1 MHLFKPKYKAATGK
15 YRESSNYAVEFVVN
29 GKRVV
34 KSLQT
39 PNQAA
44 AEGKAK
50 LLVARTKEVGW
61 DVLKPRLPGARLKGV
76 EAFGELYRAFALNKE
91 KPLGHH
97 TIIKN
102 IATLRRMAREME
114 VETVE
119 EMMGKVAGWRSRQTK
134 SPHSVATDLRSAAS
148 MFTEDARKYYVEAG
162 WIVVDPFAGMKVPQA
177 EIKPFEGYPL
187 DDVRKLIEAAK
198 KELKAKDEPAYAVF
212 IMALCG
218 GLRAQE
224 AAWVQRTHLRTN
236 GIVVD
241 SDATLHTTKNK
252 KTRFVPLPPSV
263 VAELRTLG
271 GKEAFLMADAPR
283 KNGRKG
289 LGRKRGY
296 RVLKRLSA
304 WLAGKGIT
312 AARPVHFLRKIF
324 GSVVATQHGLFAARD
339 YLGHGSVVVTEK
351 HYTALLE
358 KPVVDLMADTSAA

>member
-1 MHLFKPKYKAATGK
+1 MHLFKPKYKAANGK

-44 AEGKAK
+44 AEAKAK
-50 LLVARTKEVGW
+50 LLVSRTKEVGW

-148 MFTEDARKYYVEAG
+148 MFTEDARTG
-162 WIVVDPFAGMKVPQA
+162 
-177 EIKPFEGYPL
+177 
-187 DDVRKLIEAAK
+187 
-198 KELKAKDEPAYAVF
+198 
-212 IMALCG
+212 C
-218 GLRAQE
+218 
-224 AAWVQRTHLRTN
+224 
-236 GIVVD
+236 
-241 SDATLHTTKNK
+241 
-252 KTRFVPLPPSV
+252 
-263 VAELRTLG
+263 
-271 GKEAFLMADAPR
+271 
-283 KNGRKG
+283 
-289 LGRKRGY
+289 
-296 RVLKRLSA
+296 
-304 WLAGKGIT
+304 
-312 AARPVHFLRKIF
+312 
-324 GSVVATQHGLFAARD
+324 
-339 YLGHGSVVVTEK
+339 
-351 HYTALLE
+351 
-358 KPVVDLMADTSAA
+358 